1 MCGRFTF
8 AISPELLAEIFEV
21 TALADI
27 PTRYNIAPSQQV
39 PIIREAAT
47 GGRYLSSVRWGLVPH
62 WAKDPSIG
70 NRMINARCETIHE
83 KPAFRQAV
91 RSRRCIVPASGFFEW
106 AATAAG
112 RTPHYVTMR
121 DGTPLAFA
129 GIWDSWKTPE
139 GEVLETCAIL
149 TTAANSLMAP
159 LHDRMP
165 VILHR
170 TEFVLWLDRATNNPE
185 KLQRLYHPYPAELLQ
200 ECEVSKLVNNPAHE
214 TPETIVPVQVPV

>member
-83 KPAFRQAV
+83 
-91 RSRRCIVPASGFFEW
+91 
-106 AATAAG
+106 
-112 RTPHYVTMR
+112 
-121 DGTPLAFA
+121 
-129 GIWDSWKTPE
+129 
-139 GEVLETCAIL
+139 
-149 TTAANSLMAP
+149 
-159 LHDRMP
+159 
-165 VILHR
+165 
-170 TEFVLWLDRATNNPE
+170 
-185 KLQRLYHPYPAELLQ
+185 
-200 ECEVSKLVNNPAHE
+200 
-214 TPETIVPVQVPV
+214 